1 MKGPAY
7 LMLFHGRHH
16 CRGADSRHRRAF
28 TLIELLVVI
37 AIIAILAAL
46 LLPVLSRAKESAL
59 NAACKNNLRQF
70 GIALNSYVQ
79 DKNAYPFGK
88 FGDPQWVPAIEPYV
102 GARFNNLVFS
112 EAGGGGGVFQCPSY
126 ARLIAVPAIPW
137 SATVLEYDFGTYG
150 YNAAG
155 PSARYPAM
163 GLGLAGEDAITGLN
177 SRPVRETEVAFPSS
191 MIAMG
196 DAPITVSDGTPS
208 HPAIA
213 AVGSSNLDHF
223 WGQEYVLDGALTITP
238 RSDVLFTRKRHQNR
252 WNIVYCDGHTQ
263 NLKTRALFNYKNDD
277 LLRLWNRDHQPH
289 RELLGPWLP

>member
-1 MKGPAY
+1 MFLDGGH
-7 LMLFHGRHH
+7 LR
-16 CRGADSRHRRAF
+16 RGADLRNRRAF

-59 NAACKNNLRQF
+59 NASCKSNLRQL
-70 GIALNSYVQ
+70 GIALNSYLH
-79 DKNAYPFGK
+79 DKSTYPFGK
-88 FGDPQWVPAIEPYV
+88 FGDPQWVPALEPYV
-102 GARFNNLVFS
+102 GAKFNNLVFS
-112 EAGGGGGVFQCPSY
+112 GKAGGVLQCPSY
-126 ARLIAVPAIPW
+126 ARLMSEPSTPW
-137 SATVLEYDFGTYG
+137 STTVFEYDFGTYG

-155 PSARYPAM
+155 PSARYPYM
-163 GLGLAGEDAITGLN
+163 GLGLSGEDVVTGLN
-177 SRPVRETEVAFPSS
+177 GRPVRETEVAFPSS

-196 DAPITVSDGTPS
+196 DAPITVSDATPS

-263 NLKTRALFNYKNDD
+263 NQKTRELFNYKNDD
-277 LLRLWNRDHQPH
+277 LLRLWNRDHEPH

>member
-1 MKGPAY
+1 
-7 LMLFHGRHH
+7 MLFHRPHL
-16 CRGADSRHRRAF
+16 CRRADLPHRRAF

-46 LLPVLSRAKESAL
+46 LVPVLSRAKESAL
-59 NAACKNNLRQF
+59 NAACKNNLRQL

-102 GARFNNLVFS
+102 GAKFNNLVFS
-112 EAGGGGGVFQCPSY
+112 GQAGGVFQCPSY
-126 ARLIAVPAIPW
+126 ARLIAAPAIPW
-137 SATVLEYDFGTYG
+137 SATVFEYDFGTYG

-177 SRPVRETEVAFPSS
+177 SRPVRENEVAFPSS

-196 DAPITVSDGTPS
+196 DAPITVSDATAS
-208 HPAIA
+208 HPAVA

-223 WGQEYVLDGALTITP
+223 WGQEYVLDGNLTISP

-252 WNIVYCDGHTQ
+252 WNIIYCDGHTQ
-263 NLKTRALFNYKNDD
+263 NLKTRALFDYKKDD